1 MPPRACRRV
10 LLIKFK
16 GTISGP
22 FDRLRATHDTI
33 YNLMNKTGYIYHPQY
48 LKHDTESH
56 PENPGRLEAI
66 QRKIESS
73 KIYPHLIFPEPRR
86 ATDDELAANHNSS
99 HIDHVRNSCR
109 NGTRNLD
116 GDTVICPDSW
126 DAALLSAGAGLTAVD
141 QIIAGQLDNA
151 FTAVRPPGHH
161 AEKDHAMGFCL
172 FNNVAVAA
180 RYAIKKHGLNRIFIF
195 DWDVHHGN
203 GTQHSFYSDPSVY
216 YSSTHQYPFYP
227 GTGDDDETGTGDG
240 LGTTLNFPLDPFCG
254 DPAYLDIVENKL
266 IPEIQSYRPDLIIIS
281 AGFDAHENDPLA
293 QMRVSADGYGKMTAM
308 ILKVAEEVCGGRL
321 LSMLEGGYDHT
332 ALAESVHEH
341 VNVLL
346 GDS

>member
-1 MPPRACRRV
+1 MLDSQC
-10 LLIKFK
+10 K
-16 GTISGP
+16 GQIPLAQG
-22 FDRLRATHDTI
+22 DTI
-33 YNLMNKTGYIYHPQY
+33 YNPMNKTGFISHPQY
-48 LKHDTESH
+48 LKHDTEPH

-73 KIYPHLIFPEPRR
+73 KIHPHLIFPEPRR
-86 ATDDELAANHNSS
+86 ATDDELAANHDSG
-99 HIDHVRNSCR
+99 HIDHVRDSCQ

-126 DAALLSAGAGLTAVD
+126 DAALLSAGAGITAVD
-141 QIIAGQLDNA
+141 QIITGQVDNA

-161 AEKDHAMGFCL
+161 AEKDRAMGFCL

-180 RYAIKKHGLNRIFIF
+180 RYAIKEHRLNRVFIF

-203 GTQHSFYSDPSVY
+203 GTQNSFYSDPSVY

-227 GTGDDDETGTGDG
+227 GTGNKDETGTGDG
-240 LGTTLNFPLDPFCG
+240 LGSTLNFPLDAFNG
-254 DPAYLDIVENKL
+254 DQTYLDIIENKL
-266 IPEIQSYRPDLIIIS
+266 IPEIQSYKPDLIIIS
-281 AGFDAHENDPLA
+281 AGFDAHADDPLG
-293 QMRVSADGYGKMTAM
+293 QMRVSSEGYGKMTAM

-321 LSMLEGGYDHT
+321 LSMLEGGYNHT

-346 GDS
+346 GES